1 MGKRAASGASAAVE
15 PYPPSAVDELGP
27 EVAVASAELASR
39 LERLQETFAS
49 LQIGVVDGY
58 FVKLW
63 TDPDSGEWVA
73 ECPTV
78 KTVAQADT
86 REGVLEAITQLT
98 REMLAALADMG
109 VAIPARD
116 LQPQ

>member
-1 MGKRAASGASAAVE
+1 MGKRAASGASTAVE
-15 PYPPSAVDELGP
+15 SYRLGAADEASP
-27 EVAVASAELASR
+27 EVAATQAELAAR
-39 LERLQETFAS
+39 LERLQEAFAS

-86 REGVLEAITQLT
+86 REGALEAVTQLT
-98 REMLAALADMG
+98 REMLRALSNMG

-116 LQPQ
+116 L